1 MLSGETAYFYIIHLK
16 IYKQTGAEVGQE
28 VCLVCLFVEKLIHQK
43 EQMHYVNYLYTLF
56 TPEIEP
62 LNYIL
67 LLVIIGIIVV

>member
-1 MLSGETAYFYIIHLK
+1 M
-16 IYKQTGAEVGQE
+16 GQE
-28 VCLVCLFVEKLIHQK
+28 VCLVCLFVEKLIHKK

-67 LLVIIGIIVV
+67 LLVIIDIIVVWWASTHTGKATLIAILAATGSQ